1 MPTEN
6 EIRVLRL
13 LSAIEI
19 SPNAGATIEGWG
31 NEAVTVLCEAALG
44 SYPGLRQ
51 KVRTNAVSVLGSM
64 SHPQTAESLR
74 MLVKDSSPDV
84 AIRAMRA
91 AGVQKNEGVIPDLKL
106 NLNDPATQPLL
117 AAEAVKGLV
126 AINTTEAQE
135 ALSQYLASSASSL
148 PHRGSEVVGAVVKR
162 LALH

>member
-64 SHPQTAESLR
+64 SHPNC
-74 MLVKDSSPDV
+74 
-84 AIRAMRA
+84 
-91 AGVQKNEGVIPDLKL
+91 GV
-106 NLNDPATQPLL
+106 T
-117 AAEAVKGLV
+117 
-126 AINTTEAQE
+126 
-135 ALSQYLASSASSL
+135 
-148 PHRGSEVVGAVVKR
+148 
-162 LALH
+162 